1 MIKLILLMTFVSQIK
16 FMIDQLRRT
25 QNGVLKPDQA
35 SQAMRDLAEARGKDE
50 HGIAGYAALVASQ
63 KLAADIAREAEIKK
77 ISGPSPNSEFW
88 TQWCEHDPNVT

>member
-1 MIKLILLMTFVSQIK
+1 MTFVSQIK

-35 SQAMRDLAEARGKDE
+35 SQAMWDLAEARGKDE

-63 KLAADIAREAEIKK
+63 KVAADAAREAEIKK
-77 ISGPSPNSEFW
+77 MSGSSPNSEFW
-88 TQWCEHDPNVT
+88 TQWREHDPNVT